1 MNTGIQDGVNL
12 GWKLAFVIL
21 GKCSCELLST
31 YHEERKMVGE
41 KLINFTSRAQK
52 ISSSRNQLFNFIRN
66 NALKL
71 LTSSELITDIISNE
85 LGETAYQYCSS
96 ISIEHWE
103 SPPIFP
109 YLFRRREQNIL
120 RLTNTSRLKSGH
132 RIHPEMIKDNFLLK
146 TNGFKAILFEGLKNK
161 SNTFK
166 EINDLKKFGQNLV
179 DVNGLFTDFIVI
191 SQSDIKTYDIFG
203 VKAQCIF
210 LIRPDGHIGLR
221 SEPID
226 IDIINGYMKN
236 RIFSKIENNQIFSPK
251 ESLDFIPFLFIFTI
265 MFALLFKLKFYNK

>member
-96 ISIEHWE
+96 ICIEHWE

-179 DVNGLFTDFIVI
+179 DVNELFTDFMVI